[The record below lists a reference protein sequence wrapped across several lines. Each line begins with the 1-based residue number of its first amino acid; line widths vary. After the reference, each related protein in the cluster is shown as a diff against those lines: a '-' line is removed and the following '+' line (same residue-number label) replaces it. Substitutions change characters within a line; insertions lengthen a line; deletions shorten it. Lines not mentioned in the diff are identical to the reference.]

1 MYLNS
6 LRKNCEQATM
16 LKNKY
21 LYQANQYYPGTYK
34 DYYLNLA
41 KNTDLSACKK
51 HDKLARK
58 NPNYV
63 SRLTTYRWFIP
74 LLKMSH

>member
-1 MYLNS
+1 
-6 LRKNCEQATM
+6 M

-21 LYQANQYYPGTYK
+21 LHQASQYYPGTYK

-41 KNTDLSACKK
+41 KNTDLSNCKK
-51 HDKLARK
+51 YDKLVRK

-63 SRLTTYRWFIP
+63 SKLTSYSYRWYVFFYY
-74 LLKMSH
+74 KCEY